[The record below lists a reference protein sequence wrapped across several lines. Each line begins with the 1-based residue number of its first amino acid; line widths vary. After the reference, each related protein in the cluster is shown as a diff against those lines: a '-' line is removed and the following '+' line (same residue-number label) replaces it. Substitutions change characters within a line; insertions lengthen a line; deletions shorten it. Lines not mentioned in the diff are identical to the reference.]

1 MEGEINNPQAKPE
14 CCHLNK
20 VGSFVLFW
28 KKKKTT
34 NTSGFLHQD
43 KLMLHRT
50 MEWLGWEGP

>member
-28 KKKKTT
+28 KKKNQPTQVDFCIKT
-34 NTSGFLHQD
+34 S
-43 KLMLHRT
+43 
-50 MEWLGWEGP
+50 